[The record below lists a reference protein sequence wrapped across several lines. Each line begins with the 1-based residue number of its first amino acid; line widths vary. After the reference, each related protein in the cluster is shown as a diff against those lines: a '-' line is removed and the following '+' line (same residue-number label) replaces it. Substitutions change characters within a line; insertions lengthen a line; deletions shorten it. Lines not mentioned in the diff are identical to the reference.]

1 MAYIVYLGYH
11 KEAGMYST
19 IFSIDGT
26 RYIYEMDAYM
36 AEKIKAIAA
45 KAPGYA
51 LNMAK
56 QQGKLI
62 DKYSLDEE
70 IRRAKSKLKGFT

>member
-1 MAYIVYLGYH
+1 MSNIVYLGYR

-26 RYIYEMDAYM
+26 RYVYEMDAYM
-36 AEKIKAIAA
+36 AEKIKAMAA
-45 KAPGYA
+45 KAPGSA

-56 QQGKLI
+56 TQGRLV
-62 DKYSLDEE
+62 DKYDLDEE
-70 IRRAKSKLKGFT
+70 VKRARSKIKG

>member
-1 MAYIVYLGYH
+1 MANIVYLGYR
-11 KEAGMYST
+11 KEAGMYSS

-56 QQGKLI
+56 QQGRLV
-62 DKYSLDEE
+62 DKYDLDEE
-70 IRRAKSKLKGFT
+70 IQRARSKIKGQ